1 MTCSS
6 DIVQVWFAREMMA
19 RRCSHSIA
27 QFYRHIFLR
36 RISGGDQRIRKK
48 AKGES
53 HKSEFLPFAY
63 VLPGVCLE
71 GEAQPQA
78 NGPAI
83 VNALIRVALYELP
96 EIRVEID
103 LRNRQELPGSL
114 VDFQEERTDV
124 SKIER
129 GVRVCG

>member
-1 MTCSS
+1 METCG
-6 DIVQVWFAREMMA
+6 
-19 RRCSHSIA
+19 
-27 QFYRHIFLR
+27 
-36 RISGGDQRIRKK
+36 SGRK

-53 HKSEFLPFAY
+53 HKSEFLPFAH
-63 VLPGVCLE
+63 VLPGISLE

-96 EIRVEID
+96 EIRVGID

-129 GVRVCG
+129 GVRVCGRAQGVVEDIVEICPHLEP